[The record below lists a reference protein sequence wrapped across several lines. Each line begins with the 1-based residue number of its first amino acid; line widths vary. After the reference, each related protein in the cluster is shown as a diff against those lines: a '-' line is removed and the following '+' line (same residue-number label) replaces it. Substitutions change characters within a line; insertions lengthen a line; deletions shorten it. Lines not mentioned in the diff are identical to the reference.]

1 MLQFWM
7 NFAYLLLSLEGYVFG
22 VVDAW
27 ERFMKL
33 FLELGILRG
42 QITDELAPNFD
53 QIQQAVVANKGL
65 LASKRMLLYMIN
77 V

>member
-1 MLQFWM
+1 MEIIEVGGGKHMLQFWM
-7 NFAYLLLSLEGYVFG
+7 NFADLLLSLEAYVFC

-53 QIQQAVVANKGL
+53 QLID
-65 LASKRMLLYMIN
+65 
-77 V
+77 